1 MNKKLILASLF
12 CLGTAV
18 GQAQVSNINPVPQQV
33 ANMADFMID
42 VPAEW
47 TVVTDKTVTSSYALD
62 ALQTATPALPSL
74 RLR

>member
-18 GQAQVSNINPVPQQV
+18 SQAQVSNINPVPQQV
-33 ANMADFMID
+33 DNLAEFLID
-42 VPAEW
+42 APAQW

-62 ALQTATPALPSL
+62 ALNTASPEVATKSA
-74 RLR
+74 